1 MRKHRHAAQRLQE
14 HTTNTANANAKSAEH
29 SEKENAVINQK
40 TKHPFEV
47 LFLYPKTK
55 TKRGDT
61 MGRTVNALKALGK
74 KCSTEQTEPSGKT
87 ISAVLE
93 SIEDNFDITGASV
106 TAITFYATEGAIT
119 GGVAT
124 LSNGSTLNITVTTA
138 PQT

>member
-1 MRKHRHAAQRLQE
+1 
-14 HTTNTANANAKSAEH
+14 
-29 SEKENAVINQK
+29 
-40 TKHPFEV
+40 
-47 LFLYPKTK
+47 
-55 TKRGDT
+55 

-106 TAITFYATEGAIT
+106 TAITLYTTEGAVT
-119 GGVAT
+119 SGAAT
-124 LSNGSTLNITVTTA
+124 LSNGNTIEITVTSA

>member
-29 SEKENAVINQK
+29 ITKENAAINRK

-55 TKRGDT
+55 RGDI

-74 KCSTEQTEPSGKT
+74 KCSTEQTEPNGKT

-93 SIEDNFDITGASV
+93 SIEDNFDITGASI
-106 TAITFYATEGAIT
+106 TAITLYTTEGAVT

>member
-1 MRKHRHAAQRLQE
+1 MRK
-14 HTTNTANANAKSAEH
+14 NTKS
-29 SEKENAVINQK
+29 ENKKLIIKKQ

-55 TKRGDT
+55 KAGDK

-74 KCSTEQTEPSGKT
+74 KCSTEQTEPNGKT

-93 SIEDNFDITGASV
+93 SIEDSFDITGAYL
-106 TAITFYATEGAIT
+106 TAITLYTTEGAVT
-119 GGVAT
+119 GGVGT
-124 LSNGSTLNITVTTA
+124 LSNGNTVEITVTATPE

>member
-14 HTTNTANANAKSAEH
+14 HTTNTENANAKSAEH
-29 SEKENAVINQK
+29 STKADAAITQK
-40 TKHPFEV
+40 TKHPCEV
-47 LFLYPKTK
+47 LFLYPKA
-55 TKRGDT
+55 KRGDT

-74 KCSTEQTEPSGKT
+74 KCSTEQTVPNGKT

-106 TAITFYATEGAIT
+106 TAITLYTTEGAVT
-119 GGVAT
+119 GGTAT
-124 LSNGSTLNITVTTA
+124 LSNGSTVNITVTTA